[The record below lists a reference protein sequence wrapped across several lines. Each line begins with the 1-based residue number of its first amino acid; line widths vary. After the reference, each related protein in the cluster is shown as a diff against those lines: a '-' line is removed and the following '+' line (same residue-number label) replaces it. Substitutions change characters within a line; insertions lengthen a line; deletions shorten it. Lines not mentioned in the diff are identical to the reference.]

1 MLATSEG
8 HTDEALAHFAAA
20 EEQGG
25 SSSYLLGNV
34 GWAHLAAKRFD
45 EAERIFLAIREIEPE
60 SALAPFG
67 LAIIHA
73 QRGKPTE
80 SADEA
85 LNAIGR
91 RYFWPEAHAQLG
103 MALVRLGQT
112 DRAIQA
118 FETSLVQRPTAL
130 AHEWLALIH
139 QRATHDEAQAT
150 AHRRSALA
158 LRGGVPVLRAGAGG
172 PA

>member
-1 MLATSEG
+1 MLATSDG
-8 HTDEALAHFAAA
+8 HTDEALTHFAEA

-34 GWAHLAAKRFD
+34 AWAHLAAKRFD
-45 EAERIFLAIREIEPE
+45 EAERLFKAIRELEPE

-73 QRGKPTE
+73 ERGKPAE

-91 RYFWPEAHAQLG
+91 RYFWPEAHARLG
-103 MALVRLGQT
+103 MALVRLGDT
-112 DRAIQA
+112 ERAIQA
-118 FETSLVQRPTAL
+118 FETSLAQRPTAL

-139 QRATHDEAQAT
+139 ERATHDQALAT
-150 AHRRSALA
+150 AHRRSSLA
-158 LRGGVPVLRAGAGG
+158 LRGGATGG

>member
-1 MLATSEG
+1 
-8 HTDEALAHFAAA
+8 
-20 EEQGG
+20 
-25 SSSYLLGNV
+25 
-34 GWAHLAAKRFD
+34 
-45 EAERIFLAIREIEPE
+45 
-60 SALAPFG
+60 

-73 QRGKPTE
+73 ERGKPAE

-112 DRAIQA
+112 ERAIQA
-118 FETSLVQRPTAL
+118 FETSLAQRPTVL
-130 AHEWLALIH
+130 AHQWLALIH
-139 QRATHDEAQAT
+139 ERATHDEAQAT

-158 LRGGVPVLRAGAGG
+158 LRGGAPALRGAPGG